1 MVDFMTETRVTFPCG
16 DLSLEGVSSVPE
28 GKEPFAAVVVCHP
41 HPLYG
46 GMMDNN
52 VVVAVCQAVLQASIA
67 SLRFNFRGIGRSQ
80 GVHADGVGEQDDVA
94 AALSFLSSMDTVDQ
108 DRIGLCGYSFG
119 AGVALEVAA
128 RNEQVKALALVSP
141 LLSHPSPIED
151 YVKPKLLL
159 WGSQDLA
166 LPADDLKSFTE
177 ELPEPKQYEVISGAD
192 HFWWGYEDEVAP
204 RVAAFFAGTL
214 NLSAQA

>member
-1 MVDFMTETRVTFPCG
+1 MTETRITFPYG

-28 GKEPFAAVVVCHP
+28 GKGPFAAVVVCHP

-52 VVVAVCQAVLQASIA
+52 VVIAVCRALMQTSIA
-67 SLRFNFRGIGRSQ
+67 SLRFNFRGVGRSQ
-80 GVHADGVGEQDDVA
+80 GRHAEGVGEQDDVS
-94 AALSFLSSMDTVDQ
+94 AALSFLASMEGVDQ

-128 RNEQVKALALVSP
+128 RNEQVKALALVS
-141 LLSHPSPIED
+141 LILSHPSPIES

-166 LPADDLKSFTE
+166 LPAADLMSFTE
-177 ELPEPKQYEVISGAD
+177 GLPEPKQYEVIPGAD
-192 HFWWGYEDEVAP
+192 HFWRGYEDKLAP

-214 NLSAQA
+214 KPPAQA